1 MCKLVAERE
10 AAPDFSSPVPSL
22 QLCYLQRLC
31 CSGSWDGPGGR
42 LLCWAYGNR
51 MFGILPFALFLR
63 VHLGTPKRPFSNKQF
78 VGDEIPQIQMHQ
90 PNWGETK
97 TDCYRE
103 PVKLRL
109 DSFSPPPLPDIQVRV
124 DRLIKVSRKRATQ
137 RWRGREMTDGEVL
150 EFATLKR

>member
-1 MCKLVAERE
+1 
-10 AAPDFSSPVPSL
+10 
-22 QLCYLQRLC
+22 
-31 CSGSWDGPGGR
+31 
-42 LLCWAYGNR
+42 

-109 DSFSPPPLPDIQVRV
+109 DSFSPPPLPDIQVRDGSTDKGLQKTCDSEV
-124 DRLIKVSRKRATQ
+124 ERKRDD
-137 RWRGREMTDGEVL
+137 RRRGT
-150 EFATLKR
+150 